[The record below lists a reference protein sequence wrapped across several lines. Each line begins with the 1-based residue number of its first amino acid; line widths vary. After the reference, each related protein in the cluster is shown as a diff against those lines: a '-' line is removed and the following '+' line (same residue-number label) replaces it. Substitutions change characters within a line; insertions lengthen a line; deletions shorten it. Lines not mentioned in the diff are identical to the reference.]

1 MELRHLRYF
10 VAVAEE
16 RNFNRA
22 AERLHISQP
31 PLSRQI
37 RQLEDSLGVELLVR
51 GSRPLELTR
60 AGQFFYDR
68 TVQFLAHG
76 IELEN
81 MTRRIAEA
89 RRSLTVGFVA
99 STLYGILPRMIR
111 RFRASHPEIAL
122 QLLEMTS
129 LEQLQALKEGKID
142 LGFGRIRYE
151 SPGIRRITLRNEP
164 LMAALVAD
172 HPLSGRP
179 FLTLKEL
186 QPEPLLLYPQAPHPN
201 FADQVL
207 ALFQEASLEPY
218 SVITVRELQV
228 ALGLVAAGE
237 GIALVPECM
246 SSLRRNEVV
255 FKTLSEPQ
263 MVSPIIISIRQFDRS
278 ADIRALLHMIY
289 QLCDEEAIPY
299 LEPLP
304 AHWEE
309 EK

>member
-22 AERLHISQP
+22 ADRLHISQP

-37 RQLEDSLGVELLVR
+37 RQLEENLGVALLVH
-51 GSRPLELTR
+51 GSRPLALTR
-60 AGQFFYDR
+60 AGQFFYER
-68 TVQFLAHG
+68 AIQFLAHG
-76 IELEN
+76 IELES

-99 STLYGILPRMIR
+99 STLYGILPRVIR
-111 RFRASHPEIAL
+111 RFRTRHPEIAL

-129 LEQLQALKEGKID
+129 LEQLQALKDGTID

-151 SPGIRRITLRNEP
+151 SPGVRRIILRNEP
-164 LMAALVAD
+164 LVAALVAD
-172 HPLSGRP
+172 HPLSFRP
-179 FLTLKEL
+179 SLTLKDL
-186 QPEPLLLYPQAPHPN
+186 QTDTLLLYPQAPHPN

-207 ALFQEASLEPY
+207 ALFHETSLEPY
-218 SVITVRELQV
+218 SVIAVRELQV

-246 SSLRRNEVV
+246 NSLRRNEIV
-255 FKTLSEPQ
+255 FKTLSESH
-263 MVSPIIISIRQFDRS
+263 MVSPIIISIRQHDRS

-289 QLCDEEAIPY
+289 QLCEEEGIHC
-299 LEPLP
+299 LEPLS
-304 AHWEE
+304 AYWKE